1 VIARWDSLLMN
12 VEEYAERL
20 NAVPLKDEMVV
31 VVSLAHPTPELILA
45 TKHALPLAVEMIK
58 G

>member
-1 VIARWDSLLMN
+1 MK
-12 VEEYAERL
+12 VEDNAKQL
-20 NAVPLKDEMVV
+20 NAGPLKGEREV
-31 VVSLAHPTPELILA
+31 VVSLAHPTPVLILA